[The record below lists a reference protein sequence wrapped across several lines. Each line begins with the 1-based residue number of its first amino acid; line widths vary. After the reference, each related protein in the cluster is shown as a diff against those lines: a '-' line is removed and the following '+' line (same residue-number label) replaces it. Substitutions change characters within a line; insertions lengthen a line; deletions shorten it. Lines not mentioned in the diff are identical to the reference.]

1 MEQFAALIAID
12 WSDAKHDICL
22 FDTATSKQEDS
33 ILKHTPEDLEAW
45 ATALRTRFAGQ
56 QIAVCLEQSRGPLIY
71 ALLKYDFL
79 VLYPIN
85 PATLAKY
92 REAFSPSRAKDD
104 PRDADYM
111 LELLLQ
117 HRDRLKA
124 WRPEN
129 AKTRTL
135 QYLVEHRRRLVND
148 RTRISNRMT
157 ALLKAY
163 FPQVLQWV
171 DDIRTLLV
179 CDLLLCWPTL
189 EAIQKVRPSTL
200 EKFFHAHNSVRKETI
215 ANRITAI
222 KAAVPLTTDQ
232 AVMHASVLM
241 IKALATQMKTTIEAI
256 HAFDH
261 AIEKLCSTHEDYH
274 LFASLPGAGPVYAAR
289 LTAAM
294 GTARDR
300 WTTVEELLCFSGVA
314 PVMER
319 SGKSTW
325 IRWRYF
331 CPKFLR
337 QSFHEYAGESINHS
351 FWAKA
356 YYMSQRARGKSHQ
369 AAVRALAFKWI
380 RIIYKCWQTRTPYS
394 EVRYLESLRK
404 KGSPLLPFAANNPS

>member
-1 MEQFAALIAID
+1 MEQFAALVALD
-12 WSDAKHDICL
+12 WSDAKHDVCL
-22 FDTATSKQEDS
+22 LDVATGKTESG
-33 ILKHTPEDLEAW
+33 LLTHPPEELEAW

-56 QIAVCLEQSRGPLIY
+56 PIAVCLEQSRGPLIS

-104 PRDADYM
+104 PQDADSL
-111 LELLLQ
+111 LELLLH

-124 WRPEN
+124 WRPDN
-129 AKTRTL
+129 VKTRTL
-135 QYLVEHRRRLVND
+135 QYLVEHRRRLVHD
-148 RTRISNRMT
+148 RTRLSNRMT

-163 FPQVLQWV
+163 FPQVLQWF
-171 DDIRTLLV
+171 DDIRTTLV
-179 CDLLLCWPTL
+179 CDVLLRWPTL
-189 EAIQKVRPSTL
+189 EALQKVRPATL
-200 EKFFHAHNSVRKETI
+200 EKFFHEHTSVRTETI
-215 ANRITAI
+215 AQRLAAI
-222 KAAVPLTTDQ
+222 KAAIPLITDQ
-232 AVMHASVLM
+232 AGMHASVRM
-241 IKALATQMKTTIEAI
+241 IKALATQMKTTIAAI
-256 HAFDH
+256 REFDH
-261 AIEKLCSTHEDYH
+261 EIEQLCRTPEDSP

-289 LTAAM
+289 LTAAL
-294 GTARDR
+294 GTVRDR
-300 WTTVEELLCFSGVA
+300 WPTVEDLLCYSGVA

-325 IRWRYF
+325 IRWRSC

-351 FWAKA
+351 FWARA

-380 RIIYKCWQTRTPYS
+380 RIIYRCWQTRTPYS
-394 EVRYLESLRK
+394 EVRY
-404 KGSPLLPFAANNPS
+404 

>member
-1 MEQFAALIAID
+1 
-12 WSDAKHDICL
+12 
-22 FDTATSKQEDS
+22 
-33 ILKHTPEDLEAW
+33 
-45 ATALRTRFAGQ
+45 
-56 QIAVCLEQSRGPLIY
+56 
-71 ALLKYDFL
+71 LKYDFL

-85 PATLAKY
+85 PTTLAKY

-104 PRDADYM
+104 PRDADY
-111 LELLLQ
+111 LLDLLIH

-124 WRPEN
+124 WRPDT

-135 QYLVEHRRRLVND
+135 QYLVEYRRRLVND
-148 RTRISNRMT
+148 RTRLSNRMT

-163 FPQVLQWV
+163 FPQVLWWF

-179 CDLLLCWPTL
+179 CDLLLRWPTV
-189 EAIQKVRPSTL
+189 EAIKKVRPSTL
-200 EKFFHAHNSVRKETI
+200 EKFFHEHNSVRKETI
-215 ANRITAI
+215 STRIAAI
-222 KAAVPLTTDQ
+222 KEAVPLTTDK
-232 AVMHASVLM
+232 AVIHSSVLM
-241 IKALATQMKTTIEAI
+241 IKALAAQMKTTIEAI
-256 HAFDH
+256 RAFDH
-261 AIEKLCSTHEDYH
+261 TIEQLCSILEDYH
-274 LFASLPGAGPVYAAR
+274 LFASLPGAGTVYASR

-294 GTARDR
+294 GTDRDR
-300 WTTVEELLCFSGVA
+300 WATVDDLLCFSGVA

-356 YYMSQRARGKSHQ
+356 YYMSQRARSKSHQ

-394 EVRYLESLRK
+394 EVRHLESLRK
-404 KGSPLLPFAANNPS
+404 KGSPLLAFAANNSS

>member
-163 FPQVLQWV
+163 FPQVLQWF

>member
-1 MEQFAALIAID
+1 MEQFAAFVAID
-12 WSDAKHDICL
+12 WSDTKHDICL
-22 FDTATSKQEDS
+22 VDVATGKKESL
-33 ILKHTPEDLEAW
+33 ILKHTPEELEAW
-45 ATALRTRFAGQ
+45 ATALRSRFGGRP
-56 QIAVCLEQSRGPLIY
+56 IAVCLEQSRGPLIY

-104 PRDADYM
+104 PRDADYL
-111 LELLLQ
+111 LERLVQ

-124 WRPEN
+124 WRPDN

-135 QYLVEHRRRLVND
+135 QYLVEYRRRLVND
-148 RTRISNRMT
+148 RTRLSNRMT

-163 FPQVLQWV
+163 FPQILHWF

-179 CDLLLCWPTL
+179 CDLLLRWPTV
-189 EAIQKVRPSTL
+189 EALKKVRPATL
-200 EKFFHAHNSVRKETI
+200 EKFFHEHHSVRRETI
-215 ANRITAI
+215 SGRIAAI
-222 KAAVPLTTDQ
+222 KEAVPLTTDQ
-232 AVMHASVLM
+232 AVMTSSVLM
-241 IKALATQMKTTIEAI
+241 INALATQMKTTIEAI
-256 HAFDH
+256 RAFDH
-261 AIEKLCSTHEDYH
+261 EIEQLCSTHEDYH
-274 LFASLPGAGPVYAAR
+274 LFASLPGAGTVYAAR

-294 GTARDR
+294 GTVRDR
-300 WTTVEELLCFSGVA
+300 WTTVDELLCFSGVA

-319 SGKSTW
+319 RGKSTW

-331 CPKFLR
+331 CPTFLR

-351 FWAKA
+351 FWARA

-404 KGSPLLPFAANNPS
+404 KGSPLLTFAANNPS

>member
-1 MEQFAALIAID
+1 MEQFAAFIAID

-22 FDTATSKQEDS
+22 FDASTSKKEDS

-45 ATALRTRFAGQ
+45 ASALRARFAGQ
-56 QIAVCLEQSRGPLIY
+56 PIAVCLEQSRGPLIY
-71 ALLKYDFL
+71 ALLKYDFF

-85 PATLAKY
+85 PTTLAKY
-92 REAFSPSRAKDD
+92 REAFSPRRAKDD
-104 PRDADYM
+104 PRDADSL
-111 LELLLQ
+111 LELLIH
-117 HRDRLKA
+117 HRDRLRA
-124 WRPEN
+124 WRPDD

-135 QYLVEHRRRLVND
+135 PYLVEHRRRLGND

-163 FPQVLQWV
+163 FPHVLQGF
-171 DDIRTLLV
+171 DDIRTTLV
-179 CDLLLCWPTL
+179 CDVLLRWPTC
-189 EAIQKVRPSTL
+189 ESIKKVRPSTL
-200 EKFFHAHNSVRKETI
+200 EKFFHEHHSMRKDTLS
-215 ANRITAI
+215 NRIAAI
-222 KAAVPLTTDQ
+222 KEAVPLTTDQ
-232 AVMHASVLM
+232 AVMTSSVLM
-241 IKALATQMKTTIEAI
+241 IKALAPQMQTTIDAI
-256 HAFDH
+256 REFDQE
-261 AIEKLCSTHEDYH
+261 IEKLCRPHKDDH
-274 LFASLPGAGPVYAAR
+274 LFAALPGAGPVYAAR

-294 GTARDR
+294 GTDSNR

-325 IRWRYF
+325 IRWRSC

-356 YYMSQRARGKSHQ
+356 YDLSQRARGKSHQ

-380 RIIYKCWQTRTPYS
+380 RIIYTCWQTCTPYS
-394 EVRYLESLRK
+394 EVRDLESLRK
-404 KGSPLLPFAANNPS
+404 KGSPLLAFAANNPS

>member
-1 MEQFAALIAID
+1 MEQFAAFIAID

-22 FDTATSKQEDS
+22 LDASTSKKEHF
-33 ILKHTPEDLEAW
+33 ILKHTPEELEAW

-56 QIAVCLEQSRGPLIY
+56 KIAVCLEQSRGPLIY

-92 REAFSPSRAKDD
+92 RQAFSPSRAKDD
-104 PRDADYM
+104 PQDADYL
-111 LELLLQ
+111 LELLCH

-124 WRPEN
+124 WQPDN

-148 RTRISNRMT
+148 RTRISKRMT

-163 FPQVLQWV
+163 FPQVVQWF
-171 DDIRTLLV
+171 DDIRTTLV
-179 CDLLLCWPTL
+179 CEFLLRWPTL
-189 EAIQKVRPSTL
+189 AAVQKVRPATL
-200 EKFFHAHNSVRKETI
+200 EKFFHAHNSVRKETL
-215 ANRITAI
+215 ANRLAAI

-232 AVMHASVLM
+232 AVLHSSVLM
-241 IKALATQMKTTIEAI
+241 IKALATQMQTTIEAI
-256 HAFDH
+256 RDFDGEL
-261 AIEKLCSTHEDYH
+261 EKLCSMHEDYP

-289 LTAAM
+289 LTAAL
-294 GTARDR
+294 GTDRDR
-300 WTTVEELLCFSGVA
+300 WTTVDELLCFSGVA
-314 PVMER
+314 PVLER

-337 QSFHEYAGESINHS
+337 QSFHEDAGESINHS

-380 RIIYKCWQTRTPYS
+380 RIIYRCWQTRTPYS

-404 KGSPLLPFAANNPS
+404 KSSPLLAFAANNPS

>member
-1 MEQFAALIAID
+1 MEQFAAFVAID
-12 WSDAKHDICL
+12 WSDAKHDVCL
-22 FDTATSKQEDS
+22 VDVSTSKKES
-33 ILKHTPEDLEAW
+33 LILKHTPEELDAW

-56 QIAVCLEQSRGPLIY
+56 KIAVCLEQSRGPLIY

-85 PATLAKY
+85 PTTLAKY
-92 REAFSPSRAKDD
+92 REAFSPSWAEDD
-104 PRDADYM
+104 PQDADYL
-111 LELLLQ
+111 LELLLH

-124 WRPEN
+124 WRPDH

-163 FPQVLQWV
+163 FPQVLRWF
-171 DDIRTLLV
+171 DDIRTTLV
-179 CDLLLCWPTL
+179 CDFLLRWPTC
-189 EAIQKVRPSTL
+189 ESIKKVRPSTL

-215 ANRITAI
+215 SNRIAAI
-222 KAAVPLTTDQ
+222 KEAIPLTTDQ
-232 AVMHASVLM
+232 AVITSSVFM
-241 IKALATQMKTTIEAI
+241 IKALATQMKTTIDAI
-256 HAFDH
+256 REFDQE
-261 AIEKLCSTHEDYH
+261 IEKLCSTHEDYH

-294 GTARDR
+294 GTDRDR
-300 WTTVEELLCFSGVA
+300 WTTVDELRCFSGVA
-314 PVMER
+314 PVIER

-351 FWAKA
+351 FWVRA
-356 YYMSQRARGKSHQ
+356 YYMSQQARGKNHQ

-380 RIIYKCWQTRTPYS
+380 RILYTCWQTRTPYS

-404 KGSPLLPFAANNPS
+404 KGSPLLAFAANNPS

>member
-1 MEQFAALIAID
+1 
-12 WSDAKHDICL
+12 
-22 FDTATSKQEDS
+22 
-33 ILKHTPEDLEAW
+33 
-45 ATALRTRFAGQ
+45 
-56 QIAVCLEQSRGPLIY
+56 
-71 ALLKYDFL
+71 

-92 REAFSPSRAKDD
+92 RQAFSPSQAKDD
-104 PRDADYM
+104 PQDADYL

-124 WRPEN
+124 WRPDN
-129 AKTRTL
+129 VKTRTL
-135 QYLVEHRRRLVND
+135 QYLVEHRRRLVHD

-163 FPQVLQWV
+163 FPQVLQWF
-171 DDIRTLLV
+171 DDIRTTLV
-179 CDLLLCWPTL
+179 CDFLLRWPTL
-189 EAIQKVRPSTL
+189 EAVQKVRPATL
-200 EKFFHAHNSVRKETI
+200 ERFFHAHNSVRKETL
-215 ANRITAI
+215 AQRMAAI

-232 AVMHASVLM
+232 AVLHSSVLM
-241 IKALATQMKTTIEAI
+241 IKAFVTQMQATIAAI
-256 HAFDH
+256 RNLDH
-261 AIEKLCSTHEDYH
+261 EIAELCRMHEDYP
-274 LFASLPGAGPVYAAR
+274 LFASHPGAGAVYAAR

-294 GTARDR
+294 GTDRDR
-300 WTTVEELLCFSGVA
+300 WATVDDLLRFSGVA
-314 PVMER
+314 PVLER

-356 YYMSQRARGKSHQ
+356 YYRSQRARGKSHQ

-404 KGSPLLPFAANNPS
+404 KSAPLLAYAAKNPL